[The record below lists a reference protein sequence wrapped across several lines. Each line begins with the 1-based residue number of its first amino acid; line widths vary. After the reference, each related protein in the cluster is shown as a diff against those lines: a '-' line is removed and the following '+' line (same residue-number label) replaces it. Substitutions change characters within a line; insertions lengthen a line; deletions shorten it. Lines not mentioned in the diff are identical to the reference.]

1 MKKSILN
8 IKENNYQSI
17 IIIIS
22 KNLGKEIK
30 VMRDIENGSRSFHF
44 IQFVCPTASSVGST
58 AEPSALCAVTYD
70 VTTSD
75 LYEAVPSPVSTT

>member
-22 KNLGKEIK
+22 KNSGKEIK
-30 VMRDIENGSRSFHF
+30 VMRDIENYVLNHINKIFMMKK
-44 IQFVCPTASSVGST
+44 I
-58 AEPSALCAVTYD
+58 YD
-70 VTTSD
+70 VIINEIFVE
-75 LYEAVPSPVSTT
+75 LIFLILKKKGNIGLVEELHLNLI

>member
-22 KNLGKEIK
+22 KNSGKEIK
-30 VMRDIENGSRSFHF
+30 VMPDIENYVLNHINKIFMMKK
-44 IQFVCPTASSVGST
+44 I
-58 AEPSALCAVTYD
+58 YD
-70 VTTSD
+70 VIINEIFVELIFLILKKKGNIGIVD
-75 LYEAVPSPVSTT
+75 EFHLNLI